1 MCVYG
6 RGGGCVCAEG
16 RVLPPHGVQRD
27 RVGKGAVRVLM
38 ECLLVKIHVFMSLL
52 FVYM

>member
-1 MCVYG
+1 MCMEEVGGAYVL
-6 RGGGCVCAEG
+6 RGEYS
-16 RVLPPHGVQRD
+16 PPHGVQRD